1 MINQA
6 RIETIHVLQDEM
18 QWLKD
23 LTRSSLTFT
32 VAALDNI
39 MLMEEKSKIYTQ
51 LEDLRQDT

>member
-6 RIETIHVLQDEM
+6 RIETIHVLQAEM

-23 LTRSSLTFT
+23 LTRSLMFT